1 MEVLA
6 DRISAWL
13 KVFLANFVS
22 VFVAG
27 IVLKIFW
34 PIVLVYC
41 LVVWACGRDPMAA
54 EARPQYIWPH
64 GGFQDYAVGDIIEME
79 RARRL
84 GRSSG

>member
-6 DRISAWL
+6 DRMSAWL

-27 IVLKIFW
+27 IVLKVFW

-64 GGFQDYAVGDIIEME
+64 GGFQDYAIEDVIEME
-79 RARRL
+79 RAR
-84 GRSSG
+84 GQRSSG